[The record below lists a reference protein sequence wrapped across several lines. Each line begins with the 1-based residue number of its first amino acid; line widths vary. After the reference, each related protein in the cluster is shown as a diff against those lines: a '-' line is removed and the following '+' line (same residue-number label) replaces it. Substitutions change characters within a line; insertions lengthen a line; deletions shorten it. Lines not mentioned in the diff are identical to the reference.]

1 MLNKIGRVNNN
12 NSSSSTKETNIG
24 NQIIETNQ
32 PHKIGF
38 EQHKQI

>member
-1 MLNKIGRVNNN
+1 MLNKIGRVNN
-12 NSSSSTKETNIG
+12 SSTKETNIG